1 MCTVK
6 REDEDVS
13 SWGNSVDEI
22 GDVPIDYRVE
32 IKVGDVVLE
41 LYTLGRSVPCVCS
54 LVCDCLSARDHQQ

>member
-6 REDEDVS
+6 REGEDVS

-32 IKVGDVVLE
+32 LKVGDVVLE
-41 LYTLGRSVPCVCS
+41 LHT
-54 LVCDCLSARDHQQ
+54 